1 MRVILLYF
9 VCFFVAAGALG
20 QSVAGNGSDAR
31 PAAGGTDAGKTAASY
46 ADEPYVVERLDH
58 VYTMAADGTGTT
70 RMTVVARV
78 QAEATVRQLGVVTIP
93 FAGASEH
100 VEIAYVRVRR
110 PDGSV
115 TATPVDEAIEM
126 PSPVTTAAPFYSD
139 LKQMQIPV
147 RNLQVGDRLEWEATL
162 VRTKAEAPG
171 QFWGGESFLEEAVVL
186 SQKVELRVPK
196 DSPVRVWSGSR
207 KAVESSTDKEKV
219 YVWENAQLKP
229 TVGKEAEA
237 EKERKKKEVFTAE
250 QEQEFHEGKF
260 QDVAW
265 STFSSWEAVGKWYHD
280 LEVERVVPDDEVK
293 AKVAELTAGKTTQE
307 EKVKAVYSYVSTQIR
322 YIGVAF
328 GIGRYQPHRAV
339 EVLQNQYG
347 DCKDKHTLLASML
360 MVLGLHPDA
369 VLIGAGVRFNEALPS
384 PAAFNHL
391 ITRFDMNG
399 KEVWLD
405 STAEVAPYRVLNFVI
420 RDKNAL
426 VIPVMGVAK
435 IEKSPAELPFPARQ
449 EMQAVGA
456 LDKSGTANSHVTLT
470 VRGDDELVVRGAFQ
484 QMSAAQYGDLVQR
497 MSQGM
502 GFGGTTSGVEV
513 SRPGDTAEPLK
524 VTYDYKREKPGNDW
538 DNLRI
543 TTFVAPTLLP
553 RVEEEDPP
561 VQALWLGPARVE
573 HSSSELKLPEGWG
586 AVLPEAIH
594 ARSAWAKYD
603 QTYRFDKGVLFAER
617 TVEVLEKQVP
627 VADWKGWKKFQDAAG
642 LSGEPYVQLVPKK
655 EEHSLTSDEQGKPV
669 IRKPQAAPEVED
681 HATVSEAEIMPSGA
695 KKGEHSQVIQL
706 KGELVPE
713 PGGKPGFTGMVDPGN
728 SATGPSTMAANEE
741 AGKLVANAYAAV
753 QRHDLD
759 EARRQ
764 LDDAK
769 ALNGEQAW
777 LWTTYGYLELATY
790 QLPAAIEDFQKEL
803 TLHPEVYAAYAPLA
817 QAQRMLNRRQEAE
830 KTLQK
835 WAEAQPDSAAP
846 AVALLSM
853 LLAEEDFQGAAT
865 AAEASLAKLPEKAR
879 QDETLQ
885 MLLGRAQMKAG
896 EKDKA
901 HATLVTIL
909 KTTEDAG
916 RMNDCAYE
924 LADAGFELPLAEAK
938 TREALAKQTEES
950 KGWTLDEDPRTLRMK
965 THSLAAT
972 WDTMGW
978 ILFKEGKVD
987 EARSY
992 VHAAMLT
999 QLTAEVLEH
1008 LGEIEAA
1015 RGFPDIARRDY
1026 ELALAT
1032 YPGYDMMGVR
1042 HTPGAK
1048 EKELLERVER
1058 LTKRGTKATDRDAK
1072 KELMALRSVPL
1083 GAAGA
1088 LNGTEEFRLLLSGGR
1103 VMRAEKIGDKEVAGG
1118 EDKVKQASVARF
1130 WPEGS
1135 DASLVRQGF
1144 LNCHTGICE
1153 LVLEP

>member
-1 MRVILLYF
+1 M
-9 VCFFVAAGALG
+9 G
-20 QSVAGNGSDAR
+20 QSVAGSGSDAK
-31 PAAGGTDAGKTAASY
+31 PAAGGAKPNQMAASY

-70 RMTVVARV
+70 RMTLVARI
-78 QAEATVRQLGVVTIP
+78 QSDATVRQLGVVNIP

-100 VEIAYVRVRR
+100 VEIGYVRVRR
-110 PDGSV
+110 PDGTV

-147 RNLQVGDRLEWEATL
+147 RNLRVGDRLEWEATL

-171 QFWGGESFLEEAVVL
+171 QFWASESFLEGAVIL

-196 DSPVRVWSGSR
+196 DSPVKVWSGSH

-219 YVWENAQLKP
+219 SVWENAQLKP

-250 QEQEFHEGKF
+250 QELDFHEGKF
-260 QDVAW
+260 ADVSW
-265 STFSSWEAVGKWYHD
+265 STFPSWEAVGKWYHD
-280 LEVERVVPDDEVK
+280 LEVERVQPDDEVK
-293 AKVAELTAGKTTQE
+293 AKVAELTAGKSTQE
-307 EKVKAVYSYVSTQIR
+307 DKVKAVYGYVSTQIR

-360 MVLGLHPDA
+360 TVLGLHPDA
-369 VLIGAGVRFNEALPS
+369 VLIGAGVRFNPELPS

-391 ITRFDMNG
+391 ITRFDLDG

-405 STAEVAPYRVLNFVI
+405 STAEVAPYRMLNFAI

-426 VIPVMGVAK
+426 VIPVTGVSK

-449 EMQAVGA
+449 ELNAVGT
-456 LDKSGTANSHVTLT
+456 LDKSGTANSHVTMT
-470 VRGDDELVVRGAFQ
+470 VRGDDELIIRSAFQ
-484 QMSAAQYGDLVQR
+484 QMSAGQYGELVQR

-513 SRPGDTAEPLK
+513 SRPGDTAEPFK

-561 VQALWLGPARVE
+561 VQALWLGPSRIE

-594 ARSAWAKYD
+594 AKSAWARYD
-603 QTYRFDKGVLFAER
+603 QIYRFDKGVLYAER

-627 VADWKGWKKFQDAAG
+627 VAEWKSWKKFQDAAG
-642 LSGEPYVQLVPKK
+642 LNNEPYVQLVPKK
-655 EEHSLTSDEQGKPV
+655 EEQSTE
-669 IRKPQAAPEVED
+669 
-681 HATVSEAEIMPSGA
+681 
-695 KKGEHSQVIQL
+695 IQL
-706 KGELVPE
+706 KGSVFHAERKPVENKNWQISGNGAEVE
-713 PGGKPGFTGMVDPGN
+713 PKGSGGNGTPATEIILKGEPAPLPGDHPGSTGPVDAGKL
-728 SATGPSTMAANEE
+728 ATGPSTAAANEE
-741 AGKLVANAYAAV
+741 AAKLVGNAYAAI

-759 EARRQ
+759 GARRQ
-764 LDDAK
+764 LDDAQ
-769 ALNGEQAW
+769 ALNSQQAW
-777 LWTTYGYLELATY
+777 LWTTYGYLELAKY

-803 TLHPEVYAAYAPLA
+803 TLHPETYAAYAPLA
-817 QAQRMLNRRQEAE
+817 QSQRMLNQKVEAE
-830 KTLQK
+830 KTLHK

-846 AVALLSM
+846 AIALVSM
-853 LLAEEDFQGAAT
+853 LLGDEQFGSA
-865 AAEASLAKLPEKAR
+865 AAEAEGAVARLPEPAR

-885 MLLGRAQMKAG
+885 LLLGRAEIRYIFK
-896 EKDKA
+896 EKG
-901 HATLVTIL
+901 HAVLL
-909 KTTEDAG
+909 ALLQKTEDPG

-924 LADAGFELPLAEAK
+924 LADAGLELPLAETK
-938 TREALAKQTEES
+938 TREALVQQTEATKS
-950 KGWTLDEDPRTLRMK
+950 WTLDENPQTLLAK

-978 ILFKEGKVD
+978 ILFKEGKLD

-992 VHAAMLT
+992 IHAAMLT
-999 QLTAEVLEH
+999 QQNAEVLEH
-1008 LGEIEAA
+1008 LGEIEEA
-1015 RGFPDIARRDY
+1015 RGYPDIARRDY
-1026 ELALAT
+1026 ELAMAT
-1032 YPGYDMMGVR
+1032 FPGYDMMGVR
-1042 HTPGAK
+1042 HAPGAK
-1048 EKELLERVER
+1048 EKELTERVGR
-1058 LTKRGTKATDRDAK
+1058 LSKKGSKELDPDAK
-1072 KELMALRSVPL
+1072 KELMALRTIPL
-1083 GAAGA
+1083 GASGT

-1103 VMRAEKIGDKEVAGG
+1103 VTRAEKIGDKEVSGG
-1118 EDKVKQASVARF
+1118 EDKLKQASVARF
-1130 WPEGS
+1130 WPLGS
-1135 DASLVRQGF
+1135 EASLVRQGF